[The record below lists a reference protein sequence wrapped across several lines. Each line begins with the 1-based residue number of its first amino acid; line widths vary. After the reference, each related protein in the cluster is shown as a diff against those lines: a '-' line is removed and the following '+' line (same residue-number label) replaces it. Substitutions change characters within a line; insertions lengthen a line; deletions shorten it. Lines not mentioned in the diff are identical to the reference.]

1 MTKLETYH
9 AAVAAQER
17 RISAAHAELNRAFVV
32 FIAARDAEEKVSY
45 AELNRAF
52 AVFNAARDAEE
63 KVSADLVKMA
73 DDTYK
78 TYTGPR

>member
-17 RISAAHAELNRAFVV
+17 RIIAAYAELNRAFV
-32 FIAARDAEEKVSY
+32 
-45 AELNRAF
+45 
-52 AVFNAARDAEE
+52 VFNAARDAEE